1 MTQLTLVI
9 GNKNYSSWSLRP
21 WLLMKQFGL
30 QFDEIRIPLYTP
42 NTRSQLQ
49 KYSPTGKVPVLLH
62 GHETVWDSLA
72 ICEYL
77 AETFPQQ
84 HYWPEDKSARI
95 FARSISAEMHS
106 GFEILRQNMSMNCR
120 TKYPGKG
127 SVPGL
132 QEDINRITSIWQ
144 ECRQKFGGN
153 GKFLF
158 NNFTIAD
165 AMFAPVVV
173 RFIMYDV
180 QVNPVSR
187 DYVESI
193 LSLPAM
199 QEWITAAKLETEV
212 ISEFEV

>member
-1 MTQLTLVI
+1 MTQLALVI

-30 QFDEIRIPLYTP
+30 QFEEIRIPLYTP
-42 NTRSQLQ
+42 DTGSQLQ

-62 GHETVWDSLA
+62 DHETVWDSLA

-120 TKYPGKG
+120 TKYPVKG
-127 SVPGL
+127 LVPGL
-132 QEDINRITSIWQ
+132 QEDIDRITSIWQ

-180 QVNPVSR
+180 QVDPVSR

-199 QEWITAAKLETEV
+199 EEWITAAKLETEV